1 MGRTGEVDAV
11 RVFACL
17 FVLGAHLLFW
27 WVLTL
32 ASRGP
37 TAAASAGRDDA
48 LQVIWIEPAAQP
60 PPLPPDTMQRPTAS
74 STVPRRTL
82 RAPAVSDTPI
92 PQPGASPRDV
102 PLSAVFIDQG
112 RRLAVPAP
120 DPDAFR
126 PDPLA
131 HRAAKLPG
139 VQADTFH
146 MRTPLSTQR
155 VLRAIGGLVAGP
167 GYTTDPC
174 PRVASNIERLSQDGD
189 SALLQEELRRK
200 RQLCD

>member
-1 MGRTGEVDAV
+1 MGRTGEVEAG

-32 ASRGP
+32 VSRGP
-37 TAAASAGRDDA
+37 AATAGAGTDDA
-48 LQVIWIEPAAQP
+48 LQLIWIEPPAPRP
-60 PPLPPDTMQRPTAS
+60 PVPPDAVERLPAPGTMPRQTRR
-74 STVPRRTL
+74 VPAL
-82 RAPAVSDTPI
+82 ADTPI
-92 PQPGASPRDV
+92 AQTEASPRDV
-102 PLSAVFIDQG
+102 PLSAVFIEQG

-120 DPDAFR
+120 DSDAFR

-131 HRAAKLPG
+131 HRAARLPG
-139 VQADTFH
+139 VQADTFR
-146 MRTPLSTQR
+146 MRTPMSPER
-155 VLRAIGGLVAGP
+155 VLRSIGMLLAGP